1 MIFIHCHPE
10 THLSV
15 LSYESAFLLHCHQVY
30 CTRITPVFT
39 MRYNKEYLRLKTET
53 NLACY
58 SKHVE
63 LKYAEETNTLL
74 WIVVSFSHHTVTTC
88 VWPPDPSSR
97 P

>member
-53 NLACY
+53 NLAFSLMLFKTRRAKICRGN
-58 SKHVE
+58 KHSSVDCGFFF
-63 LKYAEETNTLL
+63 
-74 WIVVSFSHHTVTTC
+74 VFPSHCDHLRVA
-88 VWPPDPSSR
+88 P
-97 P
+97 